1 MHYVTLPFKLV
12 FAIVP
17 PSEYY
22 GGWACFWTALFF
34 IAVVTV
40 CIQDLAMLF
49 GCVLGLKDEVT
60 AITIVALGTSLPDTF
75 ASKTATISDDT
86 ADAAI
91 GNITGS
97 NSVNVF
103 LGLGLPWMI
112 AAIKWKMSDK
122 DDKKWR
128 ERYGDEGIK
137 GWDKTAPT
145 LGEDTFGFAVPAG
158 SLGFSVT
165 IFTICAVCSFSIL
178 YIRRRVI
185 GVELGGPKSSANI
198 TALTFCGMWLFYV
211 IMSSLKAYGHL
222 G

>member
-1 MHYVTLPFKLV
+1 MHYITIPFKLA
-12 FAIVP
+12 FAFVP

-22 GGWACFWTALFF
+22 GGWACFCVALFF

-49 GCVLGLKDEVT
+49 GCALTLKDEVT

-75 ASKTATISDDT
+75 ASKMATVSDDT

-91 GNITGS
+91 GNVTGS

-112 AAIKWKMSDK
+112 AAIKWEISGDTKE
-122 DDKKWR
+122 WR
-128 ERYGDEGIK
+128 ERYGSKNAE
-137 GWDKTAPT
+137 GWDPVAPK
-145 LGEDTFGFAVPAG
+145 LGESTFGFAVPAG

-165 IFTICAVCSFSIL
+165 IFTICSVIAFIVL
-178 YIRRRVI
+178 YFRRI
-185 GVELGGPKSSANI
+185 TFGFELGGAKGPANA
-198 TALTFCGMWLFYV
+198 TALLFCGMWFFYV
-211 IMSSLKAYGHL
+211 LMSSLKAYGHL
-222 G
+222 

>member
-75 ASKTATISDDT
+75 ASKTAT
-86 ADAAI
+86 
-91 GNITGS
+91 
-97 NSVNVF
+97 
-103 LGLGLPWMI
+103 
-112 AAIKWKMSDK
+112 
-122 DDKKWR
+122 
-128 ERYGDEGIK
+128 
-137 GWDKTAPT
+137 
-145 LGEDTFGFAVPAG
+145 
-158 SLGFSVT
+158 
-165 IFTICAVCSFSIL
+165 
-178 YIRRRVI
+178 
-185 GVELGGPKSSANI
+185 
-198 TALTFCGMWLFYV
+198 
-211 IMSSLKAYGHL
+211 
-222 G
+222 

>member
-1 MHYVTLPFKLV
+1 MHCVALPFKLA
-12 FAIVP
+12 FALVP

-22 GGWACFWTALFF
+22 GGWACFWVALFF

-49 GCVLGLKDEVT
+49 GCALGLKDEVT

-75 ASKTATISDDT
+75 ASKTAAVSDDT

-112 AAIKWKMSDK
+112 AAIKWELYGPNKA
-122 DDKKWR
+122 WR
-128 ERYGDEGIK
+128 ERYGESGVE
-137 GWDKTAPT
+137 GWDSTAPK
-145 LGEDTFGFAVPAG
+145 LGEDKFGFAVPAG

-165 IFTICAVCSFSIL
+165 IFTVCSVICFVIL
-178 YIRRRVI
+178 YLRRITV
-185 GVELGGPKSSANI
+185 GFELGGPPDSAKW
-198 TALTFCGMWLFYV
+198 TALLFVGMWFFY
-211 IMSSLKAYGHL
+211 ILMSSLEAYGHL
-222 G
+222 